1 MSAPARRILI
11 VDDEP
16 DNLALLATWLRE
28 EGHRVFAAESGE
40 RALANLATSAPEIVL
55 LDVLMPGLDGLE
67 TCRRLKAH
75 PEFGDVPVLFL
86 SAISETDVKVKGF
99 AAGAVDYVTKPLQ
112 RAEVAARVRTHLQ
125 LRTLQVALETRN
137 EELDRAVQRLT
148 QAEQGLERALR
159 QPVLIVDREGVVQ
172 FCTDAAEQALTRVL
186 GARFVRTLP
195 SEVQRWCSDLA
206 RRASPLE
213 LAGASGRRLAF
224 TFVPDAAIP
233 DRALLAIDE
242 KSPPASPE
250 RLQVLGL
257 TPREAEILFWIAQGK
272 TSPEIAIILST
283 APATVQ
289 RHVANFLPKLGVET
303 RLAAALRAMEVLG
316 TSA

>member
-1 MSAPARRILI
+1 MSSTSHRILI

-16 DNLALLATWLRE
+16 DNLALLATWLHE
-28 EGHRVFAAESGE
+28 EGHRVFAAESGA

-55 LDVLMPGLDGLE
+55 LDVMMPGIDGLE

-75 PEFGDVPVLFL
+75 PDFGDVPVLFL
-86 SAISETDVKVKGF
+86 SALSETDVKVKGF

-125 LRTLQVALETRN
+125 LRALQVALEGRN
-137 EELDRAVQRLT
+137 EELDCAVQRLT
-148 QAEQGLERALR
+148 QAERGLERALR
-159 QPVLIVDREGVVQ
+159 QPVLIVDRSGAVQ
-172 FCTDAAEQALTRVL
+172 FCTAAAEQALTRTL
-186 GARFVRTLP
+186 GAGFARALPPAVRT
-195 SEVQRWCSDLA
+195 WCGDA
-206 RRASPLE
+206 VRRGQPLE
-213 LAGASGRRLAF
+213 IAGGGGGRIAF

-233 DRALLAIDE
+233 DRALLVVEE
-242 KSPPASPE
+242 KSPPPNPE

-272 TSPEIAIILST
+272 TSPEIAIILAT

-303 RLAAALRAMEVLG
+303 RLAAALKAMEVLG
-316 TSA
+316 VR

>member
-1 MSAPARRILI
+1 MPSPPRRILI

-40 RALANLATSAPEIVL
+40 RALANLTTSAPEIVL
-55 LDVLMPGLDGLE
+55 LDVMMPGMDGLE

-75 PEFGDVPVLFL
+75 ADFGHVPVLFL
-86 SAISETDVKVKGF
+86 SAISETETKVKGF
-99 AAGAVDYVTKPLQ
+99 ASGAVDYVTKPLQ

-125 LRTLQVALETRN
+125 IRALQLALENRN
-137 EELDRAVQRLT
+137 EELDRAVQQLT
-148 QAEQGLERALR
+148 QAERGLERALR
-159 QPVLIVDREGVVQ
+159 QPVLIVDRAGTVQ
-172 FCTDAAEQALTRVL
+172 FCTAAAEQTLTRTL
-186 GARFVRTLP
+186 GADFVRTLP
-195 SEVQRWCSDLA
+195 PEAQAWCRDAA
-206 RRASPLE
+206 RRGTPLE
-213 LAGASGRRLAF
+213 VAGQRGRRIAF

-233 DRALLAIDE
+233 DRALLVVDE

-289 RHVANFLPKLGVET
+289 RHVANFLPKLGVDT
-303 RLAAALRAMEVLG
+303 RLAAALRAMEILG
-316 TSA
+316 TPG